1 MKLRVAV
8 YVRMYKNAQM
18 AMCLT
23 QNRVS
28 VCAKEA
34 FLKMSG
40 MNELVSAAETTTKF
54 LAYSHVDASVLSTYN
69 VEGIGL
75 LIQRLAGVCA
85 HHLLAPAR
93 RS

>member
-28 VCAKEA
+28 VYVKEG
-34 FLKMSG
+34 FLKTSG
-40 MNELVSAAETTTKF
+40 MNEFVSAAETTTKF
-54 LAYSHVDASVLSTYN
+54 LAYSHVAVSVQSTYN
-69 VEGIGL
+69 VEGIWL